1 MTRLI
6 GPRGLSVLIFFAIV
20 GVALAI
26 VGWFQRNGAV
36 VPPLPNFSSQ
46 IAVHLVVRGITG

>member
-1 MTRLI
+1 MTSQV

-20 GVALAI
+20 ALALAL

-36 VPPLPNFSSQ
+36 VGPLPNYSSQ
-46 IAVHLVVRGITG
+46 TAFHLAGKGITG

>member
-20 GVALAI
+20 AFALAL

-36 VPPLPNFSSQ
+36 VGPLPNYSSQ
-46 IAVHLVVRGITG
+46 MGVHLVVGRISR